1 MRSGLLQMKVRHD
14 ALQQSTRAAGRAA
27 VAAAATATEVAAT
40 PEPALPSLAVAARE
54 RGGHRRTHFVGF
66 VGDGQLGIRPPT
78 RSAFEDLCGRAGPWE
93 GGRRGIGLGRGNARA
108 ARMVHVGSPMGH
120 AAQHDTR
127 AAE

>member
-1 MRSGLLQMKVRHD
+1 M
-14 ALQQSTRAAGRAA
+14 
-27 VAAAATATEVAAT
+27 AAAATATEVAAT
-40 PEPALPSLAVAARE
+40 PEPAVPSLAVAARE
-54 RGGHRRTHFVGF
+54 RGGHRRTHF
-66 VGDGQLGIRPPT
+66 DGQLGIRPPT